1 MSFNTLIAV
10 RVSLHLV
17 KAVLE
22 LHCGEFRWW
31 TPWLRTKAG
40 RATSSVRSGA
50 LPLTLIQYR
59 YISISLQLY
68 IHTSIVHLGMQG
80 FLPRLCAQRYAAD
93 KSVLDRI
100 NATLLLCALGSL
112 SQTANDHLKL
122 PADSSL
128 GRQMQLVLSYWKENG
143 AATQVKGEIEACIL
157 MHGLRQSVHRSQ
169 SANPACCGNKSSRCT
184 VMHAD
189 LRAKR

>member
-100 NATLLLCALGSL
+100 NATLLLCALGSVSDCQRPPETPSRQL
-112 SQTANDHLKL
+112 AWAPNAIGFVLLERERCSYTSQ
-122 PADSSL
+122 
-128 GRQMQLVLSYWKENG
+128 R
-143 AATQVKGEIEACIL
+143 
-157 MHGLRQSVHRSQ
+157 
-169 SANPACCGNKSSRCT
+169 
-184 VMHAD
+184 
-189 LRAKR
+189 